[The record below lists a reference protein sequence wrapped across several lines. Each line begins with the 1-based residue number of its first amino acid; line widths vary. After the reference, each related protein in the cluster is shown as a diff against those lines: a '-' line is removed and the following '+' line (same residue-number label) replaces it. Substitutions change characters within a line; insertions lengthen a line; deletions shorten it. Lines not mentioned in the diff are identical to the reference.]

1 MYNFRKERIAI
12 NTLSALA
19 FSCYTYSQSAAL
31 RRSRIVEKITS
42 ERKEISDYGG

>member
-19 FSCYTYSQSAAL
+19 FVLYLSQSAAL

>member
-12 NTLSALA
+12 NNIVGTGLFVL
-19 FSCYTYSQSAAL
+19 YLSQSAAL